1 MTVYFMYDNE
11 KYFVGNAEAD
21 KAPDNS
27 TSIAPDLQA
36 GYWSKFT
43 GKKWVNEKIPET
55 VEDIIGLTV
64 PAPVTY
70 QEEDPAPVTYQ
81 EEDPA
86 TQHQMLLRAIILR
99 ILSTTDK
106 AKAIINDGVLSVVAV
121 TDEEILNN
129 QKEIKHVEL
138 KSTMQTKRQSLKVD
152 YDDDQFD
159 ANETAQ
165 ANMNTLL
172 QAFNLG
178 AKEVSIRSATEK
190 THSFNQTQCNELA
203 LLMASAVNNLY
214 DEYWQ
219 YKDALAKCTAKE
231 EVDTIV
237 WN

>member
-11 KYFVGNAEAD
+11 KYFVGNTEAD

-64 PAPVTY
+64 PAPVNY
-70 QEEDPAPVTYQ
+70 LEK
-81 EEDPA
+81 DPA
-86 TQHQMLLRAIILR
+86 TQHQTLLRAIILR

-129 QKEIKHVEL
+129 QKETKHVEL
-138 KSTMQTKRQSLKVD
+138 KSTMQTKRQSLKVN

-178 AKEVSIRSATEK
+178 VKEVSIRSATEN
-190 THSFNQTQCNELA
+190 THTFNQTQCNELA

-214 DEYWQ
+214 GEYWAL
-219 YKDALAKCTAKE
+219 KDKLDICTTKE
-231 EVDTIV
+231 EVDSVV

>member
-11 KYFVGNAEAD
+11 KYFVGNTEAD

-27 TSIAPDLQA
+27 TSIAPDLQT
-36 GYWSKFT
+36 GYWSEFT

-64 PAPVTY
+64 PAPVNY
-70 QEEDPAPVTYQ
+70 LEKDL
-81 EEDPA
+81 A
-86 TQHQMLLRAIILR
+86 TQHQTLLRAIILR

-129 QKEIKHVEL
+129 QKETKHVEL
-138 KSTMQTKRQSLKVD
+138 KSTMQAKRQALKVD

-178 AKEVSIRSATEK
+178 ATSVSIRSVNEV
-190 THSFNQTQCNELA
+190 THTFNQAHCNELA
-203 LLMASAVNNLY
+203 LLMADAVNNLY
-214 DEYWQ
+214 GEYWQ
-219 YKDALAKCTAKE
+219 YKDALAKCET
-231 EVDTIV
+231 VDAVNEIK
-237 WN
+237 WE

>member
-11 KYFVGNAEAD
+11 KYFVGNAEVD

-43 GKKWVNEKIPET
+43 GKKWVNEKIPESI
-55 VEDIIGLTV
+55 EDIISLSV
-64 PAPVTY
+64 PAPVVY
-70 QEEDPAPVTYQ
+70 PAD
-81 EEDPA
+81 DPA
-86 TQHQMLLRAIILR
+86 TPHQQVLRAIILR

-129 QKEIKHVEL
+129 QKETKHSEL
-138 KSTMQTKRQSLKVD
+138 KSTMQAKRQSLKVD

-165 ANMNTLL
+165 ANMIVLL
-172 QAFNLG
+172 KSFDLG
-178 AKEVSIRSATEK
+178 AKEVSIRSATEN
-190 THSFNQTQCNELA
+190 THTFNQTQCNELA

-214 DEYWQ
+214 TEYWQ
-219 YKDALAKCTAKE
+219 YKDALAKCTSKE
-231 EVDTIV
+231 EVDSVV

>member
-55 VEDIIGLTV
+55 VNDIIGLTV

-70 QEEDPAPVTYQ
+70 QEEDPA
-81 EEDPA
+81 
-86 TQHQMLLRAIILR
+86 TQHQTLLRVIILR

-106 AKAIINDGVLSVVAV
+106 AKAVINDGVLSVVAV

-138 KSTMQTKRQSLKVD
+138 KSTMQTKRQTLKVD

-165 ANMNTLL
+165 ANMIVLL
-172 QAFNLG
+172 KSFDLG

-214 DEYWQ
+214 GEYWQ
-219 YKDALAKCTAKE
+219 YKDMLAKCTTTE
-231 EVDTIV
+231 EVDAIV
-237 WN
+237 WD

>member
-11 KYFVGNAEAD
+11 KYFVGNTEAD

-55 VEDIIGLTV
+55 VEDIIGLSV

-70 QEEDPAPVTYQ
+70 QEEDL
-81 EEDPA
+81 A
-86 TQHQMLLRAIILR
+86 TQHQTLLRAIILR

-129 QKEIKHVEL
+129 QKETKHVEL
-138 KSTMQTKRQSLKVD
+138 KSTMQTKRQTLKVD

-165 ANMNTLL
+165 ANMIVLL
-172 QAFNLG
+172 KSFDLG
-178 AKEVSIRSATEK
+178 AEEVSIRSATEN
-190 THSFNQTQCNELA
+190 THAFNQTQCNELA

-219 YKDALAKCTAKE
+219 HKDALAKCTTTE
-231 EVDTIV
+231 EVDAIV

>member
-11 KYFVGNAEAD
+11 KYFVGNTEAD

-70 QEEDPAPVTYQ
+70 QEEDPAS
-81 EEDPA
+81 
-86 TQHQMLLRAIILR
+86 QHQQILRSIIMR
-99 ILSTTDK
+99 ILSTTED

-138 KSTMQTKRQSLKVD
+138 KSTMQSKRQSLKVD

-178 AKEVSIRSATEK
+178 ATSVSIRSVNEV
-190 THSFNQTQCNELA
+190 THTFNQAHCNELA
-203 LLMASAVNNLY
+203 LLMADAVNNLY
-214 DEYWQ
+214 GEYWQ
-219 YKDALAKCTAKE
+219 YKDMLAKCTTKE
-231 EVDTIV
+231 EVDAVV

>member
-27 TSIAPDLQA
+27 TSIAPDLQT

-64 PAPVTY
+64 PAPVNY
-70 QEEDPAPVTYQ
+70 LEKDL
-81 EEDPA
+81 A
-86 TQHQMLLRAIILR
+86 TQHQTLLRAIILR

-106 AKAIINDGVLSVVAV
+106 AKAIINDGGLSVVAV

-129 QKEIKHVEL
+129 QKETKHVEL
-138 KSTMQTKRQSLKVD
+138 KSIMQAKRQALKVD

-178 AKEVSIRSATEK
+178 ATSVSIRSVNEV
-190 THSFNQTQCNELA
+190 THTFNQAHCNELA
-203 LLMASAVNNLY
+203 LLMADAVNNLY
-214 DEYWQ
+214 GEYWK
-219 YKDALAKCTAKE
+219 YKDALAKCET
-231 EVDTIV
+231 VDAVNEIK
-237 WN
+237 WE

>member
-70 QEEDPAPVTYQ
+70 QEEDPA
-81 EEDPA
+81 
-86 TQHQMLLRAIILR
+86 TQHQTLLRAIILR

-129 QKEIKHVEL
+129 QKETKHVEL
-138 KSTMQTKRQSLKVD
+138 KSTMQTKRQALKVD

-178 AKEVSIRSATEK
+178 ATSVSIRSVNEV
-190 THSFNQTQCNELA
+190 THTFNQAHCNELA
-203 LLMASAVNNLY
+203 LLMADAVNNLY
-214 DEYWQ
+214 GEYWQ
-219 YKDALAKCTAKE
+219 YKDALAKCET
-231 EVDTIV
+231 VDAVNKIK
-237 WN
+237 WE